1 MKRFAKS
8 FLGAGGLVFLAGCHA
23 TEPPRERPVL
33 DPVSVQ
39 VSQAVTAADAGLEAA
54 RVVPVQEAEVA
65 TRTAGVVARM
75 AVQVGD
81 RVPAGA
87 LLARLDAADVDAR
100 IAGARARAELAART
114 FTRIEN
120 LARDGAASQ
129 QELDEARAALAAA
142 EAGLEEA
149 GAQGAYVEIRAPFA
163 GVVTSRMA
171 DAGDLA
177 TPGQPLL
184 RLASEALK
192 VVAELPASR
201 VGAVEVGDTVTLSTD
216 SGVVE
221 GVVRRVVPALDGAS
235 RRFTVEVEPSSRE
248 GLMSGAFV
256 RLGLEGGGGATRWVP
271 LDALVRN
278 GQLTGVFAVEGDTL
292 RLRWVRLG
300 STRGDAAELL
310 AGPPGELTVV
320 RAPSRQLRDGQPV
333 ERATPMPWTPGGMSG
348 SFPVSTSDIPA
359 LSTAAGGA

>member
-8 FLGAGGLVFLAGCHA
+8 TLVAGGLVLLAACHA

-39 VSQAVTAADAGLEAA
+39 VSETVTAADAGLEAA
-54 RVVPVQEAEVA
+54 RVVPVQEADVA

-81 RVPAGA
+81 RVPAGG

-100 IAGARARAELAART
+100 IAGAEARAELAART
-114 FTRIEN
+114 FARIEN

-129 QELDEARAALAAA
+129 QELDEARAALASAQ
-142 EAGLEEA
+142 AGVEEA

-163 GVVTSRMA
+163 GVVTARMA

-177 TPGQPLL
+177 SPGQPLL
-184 RLASEALK
+184 RLASEAVK
-192 VVAELPASR
+192 VMAELPASR
-201 VGAVEVGDTVTLSTD
+201 VGEVEVGDAVTLSTD
-216 SGVVE
+216 SGVIE

-235 RRFTVEVEPSSRE
+235 RRFAVEVEPTSRE

-256 RLGLEGGGGATRWVP
+256 RLGLEGGGGSTRWVP

-310 AGPPGELTVV
+310 SGPPGELTVV
-320 RAPSRQLRDGQPV
+320 RTPSRQLRDGQPV
-333 ERATPMPWTPGGMSG
+333 ERATPMPWTPAGVGGSL
-348 SFPVSTSDIPA
+348 PVSMSETPA
-359 LSTAAGGA
+359 SSAVAEGA

>member
-1 MKRFAKS
+1 MKRFAQS
-8 FLGAGGLVFLAGCHA
+8 SVVAGGLMLLAACHA
-23 TEPPRERPVL
+23 PETPRERPVL
-33 DPVSVQ
+33 DPVAVE
-39 VSQAVTAADAGLEAA
+39 VSGAVTAADAGLEAA

-100 IAGARARAELAART
+100 IAGAEAREALAART

-142 EAGLEEA
+142 RAGVEEA
-149 GAQGAYVEIRAPFA
+149 GAQGTYVEIRAPFA
-163 GVVTSRMA
+163 GVVTARMA

-177 TPGQPLL
+177 SPGRPLL
-184 RLASEALK
+184 RLAGDAVK

-201 VGAVEVGDTVTLSTD
+201 VGGVEVGDRVTLSTD
-216 SGVVE
+216 SDVLD

-235 RRFTVEVEPSSRE
+235 RRFTVEIEPASRE
-248 GLMSGAFV
+248 GLMAGAFV
-256 RLGLEGGGGATRWVP
+256 RLGLEGGGGPTRWIP
-271 LDALVRN
+271 EDALVRN

-300 STRGDAAELL
+300 SSRGDAAELL
-310 AGPPGELTVV
+310 SGPPGELTVV
-320 RAPSRQLRDGQPV
+320 RTPSGQLRDGQPV
-333 ERATPMPWTPGGMSG
+333 ERATPLPWAPSGVGGSLPTSTPG
-348 SFPVSTSDIPA
+348 IPA
-359 LSTAAGGA
+359 LSTSAGEA

>member
-8 FLGAGGLVFLAGCHA
+8 SLVAGGLVLLAACHA
-23 TEPPRERPVL
+23 SEPQRERPVL
-33 DPVSVQ
+33 DPVVVE
-39 VSQAVTAADAGLEAA
+39 VSATVTAADAGLEAA
-54 RVVPVQEAEVA
+54 RVVPVQEADVA

-100 IAGARARAELAART
+100 IVGAEARAELALRT

-142 EAGLEEA
+142 KAGVDEA

-163 GVVTSRMA
+163 GVVTARMA

-184 RLASEALK
+184 RLAGEAVK

-201 VGAVEVGDTVTLSTD
+201 VGNVNVGDGVTLSTD
-216 SGVVE
+216 SGVTE

-248 GLMSGAFV
+248 GLMAGAFV
-256 RLGLEGGGGATRWVP
+256 RLGLEGGGGSTRWIP

-300 STRGDAAELL
+300 SIRGDAAEVL

-320 RAPSRQLRDGQPV
+320 RTPSGQLMDGQPV
-333 ERATPMPWTPGGMSG
+333 ERANAVPWA
-348 SFPVSTSDIPA
+348 PA
-359 LSTAAGGA
+359 GIIAAGGA

>member
-1 MKRFAKS
+1 MKRFAQS
-8 FLGAGGLVFLAGCHA
+8 SLVLGGLMLLAACHA
-23 TEPPRERPVL
+23 SEPQRERPVL
-33 DPVSVQ
+33 EPVAVE
-39 VSQAVTAADAGLEAA
+39 VSSAVTASDAGLEAA

-87 LLARLDAADVDAR
+87 LLARLDATDVEAR

-114 FTRIEN
+114 FARVEN

-142 EAGLEEA
+142 QAGVEEA

-163 GVVTSRMA
+163 GVVTARMA

-184 RLASEALK
+184 RLAGDALK

-201 VGAVEVGDTVTLSTD
+201 VGGVEVGDRVTLSTD
-216 SGVVE
+216 TGVIE

-235 RRFTVEVEPSSRE
+235 RRFTVEVEPTSRE
-248 GLMSGAFV
+248 GLMAGAFV
-256 RLGLEGGGGATRWVP
+256 RMGMEGGGGAARWIPV
-271 LDALVRN
+271 DALVRN
-278 GQLTGVFAVEGDTL
+278 GQLTGVFAVEGDSL
-292 RLRWVRLG
+292 RLRWVRVG
-300 STRGDAAELL
+300 NVRGDAAELL

-320 RAPSRQLRDGQPV
+320 RTPSGALRDGQPV
-333 ERATPMPWTPGGMSG
+333 ERAAARSWTPA
-348 SFPVSTSDIPA
+348 A
-359 LSTAAGGA
+359 LATAGGA